1 MLIVSD
7 SYNFISD
14 IMNEDRYNYGRGL
27 TADQAKAELHKESSD
42 PRLDSLVD
50 ILYDL
55 WGDKFHSAYRSIPL
69 RFPEDINR
77 KVKIAREYKPFLKD
91 NSKIPFH
98 ISDDKFKIDNIEFS
112 FGDGTVFSDRT
123 AAGLEYEKSAAS
135 EVKSL
140 LLEGKIAQNESEL
153 NRLHKKYKDLI
164 DDDNF
169 KAAKDKATVDNIDQL
184 VTVKKPSRRNSNQQL
199 WDNQFNINI
208 KNARETISES
218 AYLLSDVIIHSGPL
232 ADSIYLSAKIESH
245 QWSAPSCS
253 CVFEKNITFRK
264 AADSELPFNKSG
276 LNKDTAFCNFCNLFC
291 LNKKDLYSAIVP
303 HNENDR
309 NTLKV
314 KTQTSESKDNLGALF
329 QMIIGGGYYLVK
341 RGNTQVKYITKDF
354 KKAKFVLD
362 SNVLITDSGK
372 TITFTGKFNGVNA
385 KINVR
390 TSSGEAYPNRIFPVI
405 DHTSLIEALSKNK

>member
-50 ILYDL
+50 VLYDI
-55 WGDKFHSAYRSIPL
+55 WKSEFHSADRSIPL

-77 KVKIAREYKPFLKD
+77 KVKIAREYKQFLKD
-91 NSKIPFH
+91 NDKIPFR
-98 ISDDKFKIDNIEFS
+98 ISDDKFKIGNIEFS
-112 FGDGTVFSDRT
+112 FGDGTMFSDRT
-123 AAGLEYEKSAAS
+123 AAGLEYENSAAS

-153 NRLHKKYKDLI
+153 KRLHVKYSDLLNDKNFI
-164 DDDNF
+164 D
-169 KAAKDKATVDNIDQL
+169 AKDKATVDNIDQF
-184 VTVKKPSRRNSNQQL
+184 VTVKKPSRRNSNKQL

-208 KNARETISES
+208 KNAKETISES
-218 AYLLSDVIIHSGPL
+218 AYLLSDVIIRNDPP

-264 AADSELPFNKSG
+264 AADSELPFSKSG
-276 LNKDTAFCNFCNLFC
+276 LSKDTAFCNFCNLFC
-291 LNKKDLYSAIVP
+291 LNKKDLYSALVP

-309 NTLKV
+309 NTLKI
-314 KTQTSESKDNLGALF
+314 KRQTPESKYTLGALF

-341 RGNTQVKYITKDF
+341 RGNTPVKYITKDF

-372 TITFTGKFNGVNA
+372 TITFTGKFNDVKA
-385 KINVR
+385 KIDVR
-390 TSSGEAYPNRIFPVI
+390 TSSGEAYPCRIFPVI
-405 DHTSLIEALSKNK
+405 NHTLLIEALSK